1 MTQQWRSLGTTGV
14 QVSPLTLGAMMF
26 GGWGNTDHHEC
37 VRIIHRALDAGIN
50 VVDTADVYARGESEE
65 IVGRALKGRR
75 DDVVLATKFHGAMS
89 DDDPHQGGNSRRWI
103 IREVENSLRRLQTDH
118 IDLYQVHRP
127 RPEIDI
133 DDTLGALSDLV
144 HQGKIRYIGTSTFLP
159 SQIVEAQWVA
169 EKRNRERPVT
179 EQPPYSILAR
189 AVERDVLP
197 TAQKYGLGVLPW
209 SPLAGGWLS
218 GRHRRG
224 AEAPVSSR
232 QQRQPAR
239 HDPSLPEN
247 RRKLDAV
254 HALQDLADEAGISL
268 IHLALGFVLEHPA
281 VSSAIIGPRTME
293 QLESQLGVE
302 KVSLSQAVLDRIDEI
317 VPPGTTLNEADRGYA
332 PPSLVDP
339 HRRRGGR
346 G

>member
-1 MTQQWRSLGTTGV
+1 M
-14 QVSPLTLGAMMF
+14 
-26 GGWGNTDHHEC
+26 
-37 VRIIHRALDAGIN
+37 
-50 VVDTADVYARGESEE
+50 
-65 IVGRALKGRR
+65 
-75 DDVVLATKFHGAMS
+75 
-89 DDDPHQGGNSRRWI
+89 
-103 IREVENSLRRLQTDH
+103 
-118 IDLYQVHRP
+118 
-127 RPEIDI
+127 
-133 DDTLGALSDLV
+133 
-144 HQGKIRYIGTSTFLP
+144 
-159 SQIVEAQWVA
+159 
-169 EKRNRERPVT
+169 
-179 EQPPYSILAR
+179 
-189 AVERDVLP
+189 
-197 TAQKYGLGVLPW
+197 
-209 SPLAGGWLS
+209 
-218 GRHRRG
+218 
-224 AEAPVSSR
+224 SSR

>member
-1 MTQQWRSLGTTGV
+1 MH
-14 QVSPLTLGAMMF
+14 A
-26 GGWGNTDHHEC
+26 
-37 VRIIHRALDAGIN
+37 
-50 VVDTADVYARGESEE
+50 
-65 IVGRALKGRR
+65 
-75 DDVVLATKFHGAMS
+75 
-89 DDDPHQGGNSRRWI
+89 
-103 IREVENSLRRLQTDH
+103 
-118 IDLYQVHRP
+118 
-127 RPEIDI
+127 
-133 DDTLGALSDLV
+133 
-144 HQGKIRYIGTSTFLP
+144 
-159 SQIVEAQWVA
+159 
-169 EKRNRERPVT
+169 
-179 EQPPYSILAR
+179 PYSILAR

-339 HRRRGGR
+339 RRRRGGR